1 MTIKLGIIGMSDGNG
16 HPYSWSAIC
25 NGYNHDIMQACPFP
39 TIPNYL
45 NKRIF
50 PRDAISELQVTH
62 IWTQNSDISEHIA
75 KASNIKYVV
84 NEFTD
89 MLGKVDGLLLARD
102 DAENHY
108 QFAKPFLIAGVPI
121 YIDKPIATTLPKAQ
135 ALYDLEKYEG
145 QIFTCTALR
154 YAKELLLTKEQL
166 AALGVVKYIIAYTPK
181 KWETY
186 AIHIIE
192 PIIANFGEQGEIREH
207 HICMVNDV
215 TTVMVKWQTGL
226 QATLVALGSN
236 KSPVKICVFGTEGNI
251 ELIFEDSFSCF
262 KSALQNFSYSIQHQ
276 NRMIPLAETLATV
289 KVIEIGT

>member
-1 MTIKLGIIGMSDGNG
+1 
-16 HPYSWSAIC
+16 
-25 NGYNHDIMQACPFP
+25 
-39 TIPNYL
+39 
-45 NKRIF
+45 
-50 PRDAISELQVTH
+50 
-62 IWTQNSDISEHIA
+62 
-75 KASNIKYVV
+75 
-84 NEFTD
+84 
-89 MLGKVDGLLLARD
+89 
-102 DAENHY
+102 
-108 QFAKPFLIAGVPI
+108 VPI